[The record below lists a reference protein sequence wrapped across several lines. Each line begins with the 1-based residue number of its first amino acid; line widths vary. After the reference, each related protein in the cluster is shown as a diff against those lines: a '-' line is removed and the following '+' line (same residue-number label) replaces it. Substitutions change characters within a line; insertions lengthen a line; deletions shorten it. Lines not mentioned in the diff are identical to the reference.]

1 MVCIKVTFSL
11 SIVNTRAK
19 ERKTGRERDRETERD
34 RKGQRQRQAEKGEA
48 WIYFKARGQIVNQ
61 GF

>member
-11 SIVNTRAK
+11 SIVNTGAK

-34 RKGQRQRQAEKGEA
+34 SETQKGTEAET
-48 WIYFKARGQIVNQ
+48 GQE
-61 GF
+61 GGGMDLF

>member
-11 SIVNTRAK
+11 SIVNTGAK
-19 ERKTGRERDRETERD
+19 ERETERRRETVKH
-34 RKGQRQRQAEKGEA
+34 RKGQRQRQAKKGEA